1 MGAGAV
7 PVVLTFLLVLVAWR
21 VVFRFNKDL
30 VRARAWGELARR
42 SLPFA
47 AITLMALSLP
57 LVQGLARGENSN
69 VQLYWAV
76 GFGAVLVAA
85 NFLSTPLLERRAN
98 TAFRRGQYDEA
109 AALYGRLAEA
119 RPLARHFAFLGA
131 ALGAKG
137 DHEGAVRAADK
148 AVELDGEYGLAY
160 YNRALVQ
167 RRAGR
172 KTKARKDLEKALEAD
187 LPRRF
192 RRAATG
198 ELQELREGR

>member
-1 MGAGAV
+1 LGAGAV

-30 VRARAWGELARR
+30 VRARAWRELVRR
-42 SLPFA
+42 ALPFA

-57 LVQGLARGENSN
+57 LVQGFARSNSN

-76 GFGAVLVAA
+76 GFGVVLVAA

-192 RRAATG
+192 RRAADG
-198 ELQELREGR
+198 VLQELREGR